1 MLRKKENNRNLLQ
14 ESSDIEFIKVSKTD
28 KINKFKVLFEIS
40 EQIGN
45 INRKLIFFFKKRKLE
60 LK

>member
-45 INRKLIFFFKKRKLE
+45 INRKLIFFLKKRKLE